1 MVSCCGE
8 QEMVR
13 KNCFMLKIT
22 PLLSIPEDKLVYTFT
37 RASGPGGQNVN
48 KVASAV
54 QLRFDV
60 RNSPVLTEEIKTRL
74 IKLAGKKITQDGVLV
89 IEAKRHRAQEQNR
102 IDAKLRLV
110 ELIQKAM
117 IMPNKRHPT
126 RPTVSSQARRVEVK
140 KHKGKIKRLRQSSV
154 E

>member
-1 MVSCCGE
+1 MVSYCSE
-8 QEMVR
+8 QELVR

-22 PLLSIPEDKLVYTFT
+22 PLLSIPEDKLAYTFT
-37 RASGPGGQNVN
+37 RASGPGGQKVN

-102 IDAKLRLV
+102 IDAKL
-110 ELIQKAM
+110 
-117 IMPNKRHPT
+117 T
-126 RPTVSSQARRVEVK
+126 
-140 KHKGKIKRLRQSSV
+140 
-154 E
+154 